1 MMALKLMAKIRSYTL
16 KEDQSHFLCKLLGD
30 VPDFVVLDLGKQF
43 LPGGFNQ
50 AESIRERLRGKI
62 MGMGTLEFWITGM
75 LRLAAPGYETI
86 DMLTAEGLRKVFE
99 PLTISCG
106 RCAMAVTMLLDVRE
120 DVHRYGADILAK
132 DVPPEAT
139 HEEKMAA
146 ARQVCDF
153 VNVNFLSAAGLSINS
168 EVVAEKTLDRECV
181 VGPDGKKTTVNEL
194 FTKLIVQ
201 EKNLKLLRD
210 HADDLQSCLKQ
221 QGEKQKARLEQAQ
234 RHAANEKK
242 RIVAEREGARQQLAK
257 LLKENKA
264 LGARVAE
271 LSTAEENKIA
281 HGVQQATTALVRKWL
296 SAPQELE
303 ASKPAVLDGTED
315 LLTRVEQAME
325 AQARQDRF
333 SGNRLELE
341 QRLRKLRE
349 ARERLTHAA
358 QTALRPLSQL
368 KEVLAEVDTET
379 AHVEKVL
386 NGRRSVDPLTERLLI
401 AINHAPDWTEA
412 RHQRALVEEM
422 VESDLVP
429 KEDRRVLCDALE
441 RKFSLLAEAEQGR
454 GEQEWTLRD
463 VVFRNH
469 PSLVLLD
476 GHNILY
482 RLEGVFQPYYD
493 DGHPGK
499 RAREHLLELIG
510 RMVAGRDQV
519 RVRVCFDAPQ
529 HQTLSISPNVT
540 VEFSG
545 GQGAHRADQCIHE
558 HVAGRRPEE
567 LSWKYFVVSDDRA
580 VRRDARSNGAQTVPA
595 DMLAVLLHDLGCI
608 ATATEHAA

>member
-1 MMALKLMAKIRSYTL
+1 MAKIRSFTL
-16 KEDQSHFLCKLLGD
+16 KEDQGYFLCKLLGD
-30 VPDFVVLDLGKQF
+30 VPDFVVLDLGKKY

-50 AESIRERLRGKI
+50 VESIRERLRGKI
-62 MGMGTLEFWITGM
+62 MGSGTLEFWITGM
-75 LRLAAPGYETI
+75 LRLAAPGYDTI
-86 DMLTAEGLRKVFE
+86 DMLTAEGLREVFE
-99 PLTISCG
+99 PLTVSSG
-106 RCAMAVTMLLDVRE
+106 RCGLAVTMLLDVRE
-120 DVHRYGADILAK
+120 DVHRYGAEILAR
-132 DVPPEAT
+132 DVPGEAT
-139 HEEKMAA
+139 PEDKLAA
-146 ARQVCDF
+146 AKKVCDF
-153 VNVNFLSAAGLSINS
+153 VNARFLVAVDLQVNPPNV
-168 EVVAEKTLDRECV
+168 EDKPVEREYIEC
-181 VGPDGKKTTVNEL
+181 PDGRKATVREL
-194 FTKLIVQ
+194 FGQFKQLELITTMQ
-201 EKNLKLLRD
+201 KQNIDGLK
-210 HADDLQSCLKQ
+210 ACLAEQ
-221 QGEKQKARLEQAQ
+221 AAKQKARLEQAQ

-242 RIVAEREGARQQLAK
+242 RIVAEREAARQQLAK

-264 LGARVAE
+264 LAARVAE

-368 KEVLAEVDTET
+368 KEVLAEVDAET

-386 NGRRSVDPLTERLLI
+386 HGRRSVDPLTERLLI
-401 AINHAPDWTEA
+401 AINHAPDWIEA

-429 KEDRRVLCDALE
+429 KEDRRVLCEALE
-441 RKFSLLAEAEQGR
+441 RKFSLLAEVEQGR

-463 VVFRNH
+463 VLFRNH

-499 RAREHLLELIG
+499 RAREHLVDLIG

-529 HQTLSISPNVT
+529 HQTLSISPNLT

-545 GQGAHRADQCIHE
+545 GQGEHRADQCIHE
-558 HVAGRRPEE
+558 HVEGRRPEE

-595 DMLAVLLHDLGCI
+595 DLLAVLLHDLGCI

>member
-1 MMALKLMAKIRSYTL
+1 MAKIRNVTL
-16 KEDQSHFLCKLLGD
+16 PEDYNRHLCNLLNEI
-30 VPDFVVLDLGKQF
+30 PDFALVELGKEF
-43 LPGGFNQ
+43 LPGGFKHVDN
-50 AESIRERLRGKI
+50 IRERLRAKI
-62 MGMGTLEFWITGM
+62 LGPGTLEIWLM
-75 LRLAAPGYETI
+75 PLLAQVAPGSRVVSTLSA
-86 DMLTAEGLRKVFE
+86 DGLREAFE
-99 PLTISCG
+99 PLVDALGG
-106 RCAMAVTMLLDVRE
+106 RNLVITAMLLDERD
-120 DVHRYGADILAK
+120 DVHRFGAEQLTRGITCE
-132 DVPPEAT
+132 PPEERKKEAT
-139 HEEKMAA
+139 
-146 ARQVCDF
+146 RQLCDF
-153 VNVNFLSAAGLSINS
+153 LKNCFTNGTTIQLLSDPG
-168 EVVAEKTLDRECV
+168 EKPVEREYFDL
-181 VGPDGKKTTVNEL
+181 GDGKKLTV
-194 FTKLIVQ
+194 
-201 EKNLKLLRD
+201 
-210 HADDLQSCLKQ
+210 DDLFRKMDGMRLMSIALKKQ
-221 QGEKQKARLEQAQ
+221 NDEMRQALGEQAAKQKARLEQAQ

-242 RIVAEREGARQQLAK
+242 RIVAEREAARQQLAK

-264 LGARVAE
+264 LAARVAE

-341 QRLRKLRE
+341 QRLKKLRE

-368 KEVLAEVDTET
+368 KEVLAEVDAET

-386 NGRRSVDPLTERLLI
+386 HGRRSVDPLTERLLI
-401 AINHAPDWTEA
+401 AINHAPDWIEA

-429 KEDRRVLCDALE
+429 KEDRRVLCEALE
-441 RKFSLLAEAEQGR
+441 RKFSLLAEVEQGR

-463 VVFRNH
+463 VLFRNH

-499 RAREHLLELIG
+499 RAREHLVDLIG

-529 HQTLSISPNVT
+529 HQTLSISPNLT

-545 GQGAHRADQCIHE
+545 GQGEHRADQCIHE
-558 HVAGRRPEE
+558 HVEGRRPEE

-595 DMLAVLLHDLGCI
+595 DLLAVLLHDLGCI